1 MGEGF
6 AGSAHIAASPAEDPP
21 VVRIS
26 STPKGLHTRG
36 DERSPCLYRRDEPM
50 PGHTL
55 SDKLPIAA
63 LIAELTESDALGSEL
78 GDFLEVDGPKST
90 LRTGQIEVV
99 ITDRRQRQ
107 VLYRF
112 DRLADVFVDRST
124 NGCEWVP

>member
-63 LIAELTESDALGSEL
+63 LIAELTESDALVSAKEPLTKQPRVALSLAACRLIASSVGI
-78 GDFLEVDGPKST
+78 F
-90 LRTGQIEVV
+90 
-99 ITDRRQRQ
+99 RRHRSR
-107 VLYRF
+107 VC
-112 DRLADVFVDRST
+112 RL
-124 NGCEWVP
+124 